1 MMNFIIIPAV
11 LGICTFTLYKIIELG
26 VRRRERL
33 TLIDKLSS
41 FSGDLNTLD
50 LSKLMGSSESSG
62 GRFISLRIGT
72 LILGLGLGLLIGF
85 LIIAAYNL
93 LPNGENSWAI
103 REINSIIY
111 GSSTLL
117 FGGLGLLCGF
127 LIENSLRNRDK

>member
-1 MMNFIIIPAV
+1 MNFILIPAV